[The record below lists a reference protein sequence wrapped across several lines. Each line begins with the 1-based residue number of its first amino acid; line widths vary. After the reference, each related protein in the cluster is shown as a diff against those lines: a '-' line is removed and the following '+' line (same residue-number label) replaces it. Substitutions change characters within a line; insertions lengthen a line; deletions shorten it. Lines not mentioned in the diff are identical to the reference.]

1 MMTPE
6 IKKILQKIINHYEM
20 DIQWWDNDE
29 EEQAYLEVDKV
40 RDFLNIDYRT
50 SEYKG
55 KYKESVN

>member
-1 MMTPE
+1 
-6 IKKILQKIINHYEM
+6 M